1 MDVVAWFF
9 SCACWDGLCGGGS
22 SDEDDDDDVEDDD
35 GLVNLGGRSI
45 ERRIR

>member
-1 MDVVAWFF
+1 MAWFC

-22 SDEDDDDDVEDDD
+22 SDDDGEDDDDDV
-35 GLVNLGGRSI
+35 LVNLGGRSI